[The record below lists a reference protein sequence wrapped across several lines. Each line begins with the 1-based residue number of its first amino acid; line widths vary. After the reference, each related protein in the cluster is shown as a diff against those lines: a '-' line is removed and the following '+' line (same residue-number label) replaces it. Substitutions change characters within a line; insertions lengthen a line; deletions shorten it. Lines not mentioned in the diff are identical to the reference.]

1 MRIPI
6 GKNKKLEISV
16 TISQQPNLKKLEKE
30 LREFFKEN
38 EIEGFTV
45 RDFRIEESA
54 IHGYKIIP
62 LEPSIEEAL
71 SEGDYQKSLEDMGR
85 KYGLENFG
93 FIYWCYHK

>member
-16 TISQQPNLKKLEKE
+16 TISQQPNLKELEKE
-30 LREFFKEN
+30 LKEFFSEN
-38 EIEGFTV
+38 EIEGIKV
-45 RDFRIEESA
+45 REFRIEEDA

-62 LEPSIEEAL
+62 LEPSIEEVL
-71 SEGDYQKSLEDMGR
+71 SGGAYREKLREIGK
-85 KYGLENFG
+85 KYGLEHFG